1 MDFLLFCSLA
11 GEQNGKE
18 NDDSYHMLRKSYAF
32 SYGHEAPLGEHRIG
46 STGTSACIAGSS
58 A

>member
-11 GEQNGKE
+11 GEQN
-18 NDDSYHMLRKSYAF
+18 AF